1 MNDVQ
6 KRLAA
11 LKEKGWTLAAI
22 ADELEI
28 TVNAVVKWQAG
39 DRTPSNHKS
48 TLEHLDR
55 LLQQRR
61 VLVMPHLARVGWQC
75 YIDPISNNKGRVHQ
89 HTARG
94 ATRNSAELA

>member
-6 KRLAA
+6 ERLAA

-61 VLVMPHLARVGWQC
+61 VPPQRRYQ
-75 YIDPISNNKGRVHQ
+75 KGVRSGN
-89 HTARG
+89 RG
-94 ATRNSAELA
+94 ADVDGTAAH